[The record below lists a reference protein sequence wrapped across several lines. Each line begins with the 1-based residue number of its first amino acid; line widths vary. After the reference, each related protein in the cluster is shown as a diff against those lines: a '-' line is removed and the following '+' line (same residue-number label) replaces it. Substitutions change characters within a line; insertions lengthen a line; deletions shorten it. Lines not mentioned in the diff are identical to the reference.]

1 MKEAA
6 HEGDPCIH
14 CHTPH
19 DDVPSGPCMARVS
32 ELARLVSEL
41 DKTADGVPITPKTT
55 LWQAHPQRGYNRY
68 WVPHPWSVGPGYTFQ
83 RNFDLPV
90 YSTKEAA
97 RKAEL

>member
-55 LWQAHPQRGYNRY
+55 LWQAHPCMNHSRDGK
-68 WVPHPWSVGPGYTFQ
+68 PHPWSYGPGQSWQ
-83 RNFDLPV
+83 RESTLLV
-90 YSTKEAA
+90 YSTEEAA